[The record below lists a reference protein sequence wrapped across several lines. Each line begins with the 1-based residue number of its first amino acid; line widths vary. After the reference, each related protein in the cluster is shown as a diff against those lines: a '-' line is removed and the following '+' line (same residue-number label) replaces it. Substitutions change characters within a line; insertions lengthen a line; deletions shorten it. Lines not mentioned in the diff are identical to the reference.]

1 MKPKVLMRTILTQA
15 ILLSGLPAVTRFLLW
30 RDRVAVLLYHDPDPA
45 TLDAHLQYLKQYCDF
60 IPMSEVNAPG
70 KGRARAALTFDDGHV
85 GNAAL
90 LPVFIKHGI
99 CPTIY
104 ICSSIVAH
112 ERTHWWLTPG
122 AQRAG
127 VKRLIKLP
135 NAERLDELASHGFQQ
150 NARSND
156 APVSG
161 LSGEQIEAMLPYVDF
176 QSHTRF
182 HPTLTRLDDHE
193 CIEELAQS
201 RQEVE
206 QLTKAPCEHF
216 AYPYGRYGSRE
227 VAMLKAT
234 GYKTGRT
241 TAVGWNDE
249 SSDPFRLRAF
259 DIEDD
264 SSVSWFAAQMT
275 GVPLAWRNLPLGTLK
290 SALVR
295 MINFSQIRKPRTN
308 ASNKPVI

>member
-1 MKPKVLMRTILTQA
+1 MKPKRLMRTIFTHA
-15 ILLSGLPAVTRFLLW
+15 ILVSGLPALTRFLLW

-45 TLDAHLQYLKQYCDF
+45 TLDSHLAYLKRYCDF
-60 IPMSEVNAPG
+60 VPMSEVNTPG
-70 KGRARAALTFDDGHV
+70 KGRRRAALTFDDGHV

-90 LPVFIKHGI
+90 LPIFIKHGVR
-99 CPTIY
+99 PTIY

-112 ERTHWWLTPG
+112 ERTHWWLTPS
-122 AQRAG
+122 AQHAG

-135 NAERLDELASHGFQQ
+135 NSQRLEELARRGFQQ
-150 NARSND
+150 DVRSD
-156 APVSG
+156 EAPVSG
-161 LSGEQIEAMLPYVDF
+161 LSREQIEAMLPYVDF

-182 HPTLTRLDDHE
+182 HPTLTRLDDQE

-201 RQEVE
+201 KREVE
-206 QLTKAPCEHF
+206 QLTGVPCEHF

-249 SSDPFRLRAF
+249 RSDPFRLSAF

-264 SSVSWFAAQMT
+264 SSVPWFAAQMT
-275 GVPLAWRNLPLGTLK
+275 GVPLAWRNLPLGTVK
-290 SALVR
+290 SILIR
-295 MINFSQIRKPRTN
+295 TLNFARIGKPQTN
-308 ASNKPVI
+308 AG